1 MLTTIDVQNV
11 PAPKLLVTGEPPM
24 KRLGTDVGR
33 MARDLNA
40 LFKIAK
46 TINSLRSLESFGSQ
60 LLQLIGEVIP
70 ADSGSILIIPH
81 IDEEPSSIITW
92 RREADK
98 RSQPSIRRE
107 VVLRALWERSA
118 VLADFSPASCGTE
131 RVLCVPL
138 IALQNALG
146 VIYLVNANPEEGFP
160 EDNIH
165 LLNSVAGIAA
175 VTLEN
180 ILIVESLR
188 DENRRLREELTPE
201 YSIIGESKSIR
212 HVRKL
217 IQKVASGDSTVLV
230 HGESGTGKELVAVAI
245 HQNSARSEGPFVAIN
260 CAAIPEAL
268 LESELFGYEK
278 GAFTSAVSSKRGKLE
293 VAKAGTVF
301 LDEIGELAPTMQA
314 KLLRVL
320 QTREFERLGGTQ
332 AIKFRA
338 RVIAATNKNLETAVK
353 NGELRRDLFYR
364 LNVVS
369 IAVPPLRGHR
379 EDIPLL
385 AIYFAT
391 KYAQRCTSRR
401 FKGIS
406 PEARSMLMD
415 YSWPGN
421 VRELENAIEHAIVM
435 GSTDVILPEDLP
447 EALLECHSSPR
458 SRAKY
463 YDSINQLKRKLIL
476 DAIEEADSNYPE
488 AAKFLGIHPNYLH
501 RLVRNFDVESVK
513 PTNNGP
519 RRSED

>member
-1 MLTTIDVQNV
+1 MLTTIGAQNV
-11 PAPKLLVTGEPPM
+11 LAPPVSVTGEPPI

-33 MARDLNA
+33 MARDLNV

-46 TINSLRSLESFGSQ
+46 TINSIRTLESFGAS

-70 ADSGSILIIPH
+70 ADAGAILIIRNV
-81 IDEEPSSIITW
+81 DEEPSSNIRW
-92 RREADK
+92 QRRAGGQ
-98 RSQPSIRRE
+98 SQPNVRRE
-107 VVLRALWERSA
+107 VVVRALWERSA
-118 VLADFSPASCGTE
+118 VLADFSSASHGIE

-138 IALQNALG
+138 VALQNVLG
-146 VIYLVNANPEEGFP
+146 VIYLVNATAGQGFA

-165 LLNSVAGIAA
+165 LLSSVAGIAA

-180 ILIVESLR
+180 ILILESLL

-201 YSIIGESKSIR
+201 YPIVGESESIN
-212 HVRKL
+212 HVREL
-217 IQKVASGDSTVLV
+217 IRKVASGDSTVLV

-245 HQNSARSEGPFVAIN
+245 HQSSARADGPFMAIN

-278 GAFTSAVSSKRGKLE
+278 GAFTSAATSKMGKLE
-293 VAKAGTVF
+293 VAKGGTVF
-301 LDEIGELAPTMQA
+301 LDEIGELSPTMQA

-320 QTREFERLGGTQ
+320 QTWEFDRLGGTK

-338 RVIAATNKNLETAVK
+338 RVIAATNKNLEIAVR

-369 IAVPPLRGHR
+369 IAIPPLREHR

-391 KYAQRCTSRR
+391 KYAKKCTSRR

-406 PEARSMLMD
+406 PEARSILMN

-435 GSTDVILPEDLP
+435 GATDVILPEDLP
-447 EALLECHSSPR
+447 EALLECHGSPQNGAR
-458 SRAKY
+458 Y

-476 DAIEEADSNYPE
+476 DAIEEAGKNYPE
-488 AAKFLGIHPNYLH
+488 AARLLGIHPNYLH
-501 RLVRNFDVESVK
+501 RLVRNFDVES
-513 PTNNGP
+513 
-519 RRSED
+519 E

>member
-1 MLTTIDVQNV
+1 MLTTIHGQDV
-11 PAPKLLVTGEPPM
+11 PALKLLVTGEPPM
-24 KRLGTDVGR
+24 KGLGTDVGR

-46 TINSLRSLESFGSQ
+46 TINSLRSLESFGSH

-70 ADSGSILIIPH
+70 ADSGAILIIPH

-92 RREADK
+92 HREADE
-98 RSQPSIRRE
+98 RSQPNVRRD

-118 VLADFSPASCGTE
+118 VLEDLCSAGCDTE

-138 IALQNALG
+138 VALQNALG
-146 VIYLVNANPEEGFP
+146 VIYLTTVNATQAFP

-180 ILIVESLR
+180 LLLLESLR
-188 DENRRLREELTPE
+188 DENRRLRQELTPE

-212 HVRKL
+212 DVRKL
-217 IQKVASGDSTVLV
+217 IEKVACGDSTVLI

-245 HQNSARSEGPFVAIN
+245 HQNSGRSQGPFVAIN

-278 GAFTSAVSSKRGKLE
+278 GAFTSAVASKKGKLE
-293 VAKAGTVF
+293 VAKDGTVF

-338 RVIAATNKNLETAVK
+338 RVIAATNKNLEQAVK

-369 IAVPPLRGHR
+369 IAVPPLREHR

-385 AIYFAT
+385 AISFAT
-391 KYAQRCTSRR
+391 KYAQKCTKRR
-401 FKGIS
+401 LGGIS
-406 PEARSMLMD
+406 PEARSMLMN

-421 VRELENAIEHAIVM
+421 VRELENAIEHALVI

-447 EALLECHSSPR
+447 EALLECHCSPR
-458 SRAKY
+458 GATKY
-463 YDSINQLKRKLIL
+463 YDSINRLKRKLIL
-476 DAIEEADSNYPE
+476 DAIEEAKRNYPE
-488 AAKFLGIHPNYLH
+488 AAKLLGIHPNYLH
-501 RLVRNFDVESVK
+501 RLVRNFDVESNK
-513 PTNNGP
+513 PMNNGP
-519 RRSED
+519 GQSED